1 MFDQL
6 HTAYA
11 QMQPGDKMVM
21 QLHKSQKPPTPQYQ
35 TPTPAGGTMSA
46 PPALGA
52 GGAMGAPALP
62 RSPDVMPGAGAAP
75 LMAPPVA
82 APLDHPTG
90 VPDRRAM
97 LLQAMSNR
105 FGV

>member
-21 QLHKSQKPPTPQYQ
+21 QLHKSQKPATPQYQ
-35 TPTPAGGTMSA
+35 MPSA
-46 PPALGA
+46 PGGSSVAGPAV
-52 GGAMGAPALP
+52 GGPPAAAALP
-62 RSPDVMPGAGAAP
+62 RSPDVMPGAGVAP
-75 LMAPPVA
+75 LSAPPMA
-82 APLDHPTG
+82 SPLDRMPG
-90 VPDRRAM
+90 LPDRRAA
-97 LLQAMSNR
+97 LIHAMSTR